1 MNARRS
7 LAELRRDWT
16 TLGEADPLWAVC
28 VDPARRGGGWDLDE
42 FLATGRAEIAGAMSE
57 LDRHGSCARRDSAL
71 DFGCGVGRLTSA
83 LSRHF
88 GTVTGVDISPS
99 MLEHARRILASDPG
113 CRVVLGD
120 GPDLA
125 GFGDDSFD
133 LVYSS
138 LVLQHIAPGLA
149 DAYLAE
155 FVRVTRPGGAIV
167 LVVPEAHLRT
177 PRGLVYAYAPHSVI
191 AWLQRTVFGY
201 PAPMRMYEFPA
212 SRVRRVVEPRGARL
226 VASLPHPISGS
237 HWRMARHFVSVTR
250 PPAREA
256 GAPSE
261 TSGGGGL

>member
-1 MNARRS
+1 MNERRS
-7 LAELRRDWT
+7 LAEIRRDWT

-28 VDPARRGGGWDLDE
+28 VDPARKGGGWDLGE
-42 FLATGRAEIAGAMSE
+42 FLATGRTEIDGAISE
-57 LDRHGSCARRDSAL
+57 LDRLGLCARRDSAL

-88 GTVTGVDISPS
+88 GTVTGVDISPP
-99 MLEHARRILASDPG
+99 MLEHARKILADDPR

-125 GFGDDSFD
+125 GFCDDSFD

-138 LVLQHIAPGLA
+138 LVLQHMAPGLA
-149 DAYLAE
+149 DGYLAE

-167 LVVPEAHLRT
+167 LVGPEAHLRT

-191 AWLQRTVFGY
+191 AWLQRRVFGY
-201 PAPMRMYEFPA
+201 PAPMRMYELPA

-226 VASLPHPISGS
+226 VGSLPHPIPGS
-237 HWRMARHFVSVTR
+237 HWRMARHFVSVTW
-250 PPAREA
+250 PPGP
-256 GAPSE
+256 GADAAS
-261 TSGGGGL
+261 

>member
-16 TLGEADPLWAVC
+16 TLGETDPLWAVC
-28 VDPARRGGGWDLDE
+28 VDPARKSGGWDLGE
-42 FLATGRAEIAGAMSE
+42 FLATGRAEIAGAISE
-57 LDRHGSCARRDSAL
+57 LDRLGLCARRDSAL

-83 LSRHF
+83 LSGHF
-88 GTVTGVDISPS
+88 AAVTGVDISPP
-99 MLEHARRILASDPG
+99 MLEHARRILAGAPG

-125 GFGDDSFD
+125 GFGDGSFD

-138 LVLQHIAPGLA
+138 LVLQHMAPELA

-201 PAPMRMYEFPA
+201 PAPMRMHELPA
-212 SRVRRVVEPRGARL
+212 RRVSRVVEPRGARL
-226 VASLPHPISGS
+226 VASRPHPIPGS
-237 HWRMARHFVSVTR
+237 HWRMSRHFISVTR
-250 PPAREA
+250 PDPE
-256 GAPSE
+256 
-261 TSGGGGL
+261 